1 MRDQCWLIRSLP
13 DMLRSF
19 QAISRIHRKLKAG
32 FTLVEL
38 LVVISIIAMLMLL
51 IGPAVQSA
59 RNAARRLECRN
70 NVKNLC
76 LGAKQ
81 HVAKFNRYPTGGWGW
96 NWIGDSNLGTAEKQ
110 PGGWM
115 FNILPYI
122 DQEGLY

>member
-1 MRDQCWLIRSLP
+1 MSRLIPSFSRRS
-13 DMLRSF
+13 RSA
-19 QAISRIHRKLKAG
+19 QAG

-59 RNAARRLECRN
+59 RNSARRLECKN

-76 LGAKQ
+76 AGAKQ
-81 HVAKFNRYPTGGWGW
+81 HVAVYGRYPTGGWGW
-96 NWIGDSNLGTAEKQ
+96 NWVGDSDLGTAEKQ

-115 FNILPYI
+115 FNILP
-122 DQEGLY
+122 